1 MPKITSSY
9 IKGLN
14 QDLSISNNDNQHLF
28 NALDIDLV
36 TNTGQS
42 TGIISNHKG
51 NKLEFSIPDIQP
63 FYSITITGSTNAV
76 LVINGTNVNIS
87 LAATTDPIDVYDAI
101 IANATIA
108 ADIAAGEYGVYYNS
122 QEVVIQGYS
131 LNPSPSVTSGSLA
144 VATVVTAQSNL
155 SIIGW
160 GTLEEEI
167 ILLTTSNTNTS
178 ETPSNTAGQVWVL
191 QYDDSTESI
200 IGASGTSLVA
210 SEHLKYNN
218 ILDFSLAHEVY
229 REALGRKES
238 SLRGTFYWTD
248 NYNHPR
254 ALNVYNP
261 QCPAVPKELL
271 DWKPSVDMSTPIIEG
286 VLAGGLLEVGTYQIS
301 YQLYSNDGA
310 ITAYAPVSK
319 LVPLT
324 DSVISSNQYA
334 NYEGAPVG
342 TISGKSIQTT
352 INHIDLKYDF
362 IRVVL
367 VQYQVENVPTINA
380 VFDLPI
386 DGDSMSFTI
395 TGGEDKIAI
404 SVEEFVNP
412 LIFFDRVKTFT
423 QKKNRLYPAN
433 TRSRTFDLDYEA
445 RAYRFNSS
453 QLCRLYSRDGS
464 FQDFD
469 ATIPADITALH
480 ALDDDEDA
488 VNAYNDESGTIF
500 GLVPG
505 GNYDNWLNSHQSKF
519 QEDGVTIGGEGANV
533 SYKFVT
539 QSLRA
544 DSTMDFAFNG
554 TVASTNLKNYNLIN
568 SPFVNN
574 LNTSSGSDN
583 LGTPSLAGFA
593 YPQDGWSGYKN
604 PLRSTVYAGHARGEV
619 YRYGVVFYN
628 DKGEESFIKWISDI
642 RIPEPWEAP
651 AGDLDAFDLSEYLD
665 DGAGDKRINTKSIGI
680 EFTFTNLPSDITGFR
695 VVRVERQ
702 KKDKTRLGTGALFG
716 ALRSRVRINGDKA
729 DCLSLASFADSNH
742 NSPVHFIN
750 NDFSEGETGLG
761 YIYGV
766 PGEHGDTTAATRVTR
781 ENSLGI
787 IKFPELDFNEYQTND
802 ATHIKLLSLYSF
814 SRDLPTVPGPPPGA
828 DADTYYTGVNDSTGR
843 ELFNQGVCYW
853 ADYVD
858 NNTKASG
865 AFLVK
870 YTSVFDNGR
879 NIVTLLNQQEVDIEG
894 IIPSS
899 FSPTML
905 ALDYHHIGIECF
917 KSNADFELSSFGT
930 KSLFCRFGGSC
941 QLPDTPFNNSHIDY
955 PLYNETTKD
964 PYFRIVALC
973 RYNTGQYGGPWRAS
987 RYNNEY
993 IAASDFFPI
1002 DIVASTQ
1009 SIKVYNGDI
1018 YTSYYDTTLTFFHWK
1033 EDYSY
1038 PSSGTIASASGLGA
1052 IYDPASTR
1060 MSALAICFPCE
1071 TEFNIAYRH
1080 GDLWNNEQVFT
1091 SDTTATIQNIA
1102 AGAAGPEFAKFLA
1115 EAPEYNRA
1123 YSQENNIKKYFPRPF
1138 NFLTDEEH
1146 PNWVWVSEEKF
1157 DREIQDNW
1165 RRYLVN
1171 NYLPLEGN
1179 YGPINKITNLKERL
1193 FTLQDRG
1200 VSIVSSQEQTAL
1212 PDSATGAI
1220 FQVGTGTILARYDY
1234 LSKEYGCFHQHSVI
1248 TGPGAVYFFDS
1259 RIKRFFRIGESKTGP
1274 MLESLSDVKGLSA
1287 FFRKKLEG
1295 DILDTDKV
1303 LLNNGIHGVYDSVY
1317 NKAYMTFLNKIAIN
1331 FDTFSISAG
1340 SPTIYTM
1347 TNVSPSSIQVLNKGD
1362 IFYIGNNVYKVES
1375 INQTTLA
1382 VSVVSG
1388 TITALQNKQAITYK
1402 FTIGFNEMLQA
1413 FESFYTFTPNLYLST
1428 GKRLLSANPF
1438 DTSNSVYLHNEGDYG
1453 KFYGKNPTTSE
1464 AEFIVNFPDAT
1475 KLPTFRIDTL
1485 EFWTEVFDNNGIDI
1499 PLETITGILLYN
1511 DYQSTQNSLTLL
1523 TPQQNVV
1530 RRERTWR
1537 INMINDYNSPLPIK
1551 PYLRDVYVKIKVFYN
1566 NSNNR
1571 NFRLNAFNTNVTLS
1585 VF

>member
-63 FYSITITGSTNAV
+63 FYSITITGTTNAV

-87 LAATTDPIDVYDAI
+87 LSATTDPVDVYDAI
-101 IANATIA
+101 LANATIA

-131 LNPSPSVTSGSLA
+131 LNPSPSVSSGGLA

-178 ETPSNTAGQVWVL
+178 ETPNNTAGQVWVL

-261 QCPAVPKELL
+261 QCPAVPRELL
-271 DWKPSVDMSTPIIEG
+271 DWKPSVDMSTPIIQR
-286 VLAGGLLEVGTYQIS
+286 VLAGGLLEVGTYQVS

-367 VQYQVENVPTINA
+367 VQYQVENVPTINV

-395 TGGEDKIAI
+395 TGGEDKIAV

-433 TRSRTFDLDYEA
+433 TRSRNFDLDYDA

-469 ATIPADITALH
+469 ATTPADITALH
-480 ALDDDEDA
+480 ALNDDEDV

-505 GNYDNWLNSHQSKF
+505 GDYDNWLTSHQYKF
-519 QEDGVTIGGEGANV
+519 QEDGTTIGGEGANI
-533 SYKFVT
+533 SYTFVT

-544 DSTMDFAFNG
+544 DSTMDFANAG
-554 TVASTNLKNYNLIN
+554 VAGLVVGIKDYNLMN

-583 LGTPSLAGFA
+583 LGTPSLSGFN
-593 YPQDGWSGYKN
+593 YPQSGWSGYKN
-604 PLRSTVYAGHARGEV
+604 PLRSTVYAGHARGEI

-628 DKGEESFIKWISDI
+628 NKGEESFVKWIGDI
-642 RIPEPWEAP
+642 KIPEPWEAP
-651 AGDLDAFDLSEYLD
+651 VGNLTAYDLSEYAD

-702 KKDKTRLGTGALFG
+702 KKDKTRLGSGVLFG
-716 ALRSRVRINGDKA
+716 TLRSKVKINGAFA
-729 DCLSLASFADSNH
+729 DCLHLTSYAVYDGGASSL
-742 NSPVHFIN
+742 PLHFIN
-750 NDFSEGETGLG
+750 NDFSVGEAGLS
-761 YIYGV
+761 YTYGA
-766 PGEHGDTTAATRVTR
+766 PAEHGSVNVGNRVQR
-781 ENSLGI
+781 ENRLGI
-787 IKFPELDFNEYQTND
+787 IKFPEFDFSEYQLND
-802 ATHIKLLSLYSF
+802 ATHIKMMHLYSF
-814 SRDLPTVPGPPPGA
+814 SRDLPTVPGPPPTA
-828 DADTYYTGVNDSTGR
+828 DADTYYSGQNHGDTR
-843 ELFNQGVCYW
+843 EYFSQGVTYW
-853 ADYVD
+853 ADYID
-858 NNTKASG
+858 SNAQPAAAFFTK
-865 AFLVK
+865 L
-870 YTSVFDNGR
+870 TSPFSNGR
-879 NIVTLLNQQEVDIEG
+879 NIVNILNQEEVDIEG
-894 IIPSS
+894 IIPSTFSS
-899 FSPTML
+899 FM
-905 ALDYHHIGIECF
+905 AGEDYHHIGIETF
-917 KSNADFELSSFGT
+917 NADLTFQLSAFAT
-930 KSLFCRFGGSC
+930 KSLFCSFNGVPYYID
-941 QLPDTPFNNSHIDY
+941 QAKNNSHID
-955 PLYNETTKD
+955 NTDENTKD
-964 PYFRIVALC
+964 PYFRVVSLC

-1002 DIVASTQ
+1002 DIIASTQ
-1009 SIKVYNGDI
+1009 AIKVYNGDV
-1018 YTSYYDTTLTFFHWK
+1018 YSSYYDTTLTFFHWK
-1033 EDYSY
+1033 DDYNY
-1038 PSSGTIASASGLGA
+1038 PNVNTITASPSGLGA
-1052 IYDPASTR
+1052 IYDPVSPR
-1060 MSALAICFPCE
+1060 MSALAVCFPCE

-1080 GDLWNNEQVFT
+1080 GDLWNNEQVYN
-1091 SDTTATIQNIA
+1091 SDTTQRVYGVTPNA
-1102 AGAAGPEFAKFLA
+1102 AGSDFPKFLA

-1200 VSIVSSQEQTAL
+1200 ISVVSSQEQTAL

-1259 RIKRFFRIGESKTGP
+1259 RVKKFFRIGES
-1274 MLESLSDVKGLSA
+1274 LESLSDIKGLSA

-1295 DILDTDKV
+1295 NILDTDKV
-1303 LLNNGIHGVYDSVY
+1303 LLDNGIHGVYDSVY
-1317 NKAYMTFLNKIAIN
+1317 NRAYMTFLNKIAIN
-1331 FDTFSISAG
+1331 FDTFSINTG
-1340 SPTIYTM
+1340 SPTTYTM

-1362 IFYIGNNVYKVES
+1362 IFYIGDNTYKVES
-1375 INQTTLA
+1375 INQTTLV
-1382 VSVVSG
+1382 VSIVSG
-1388 TITALQNKQAITYK
+1388 TITALQNKNPITYK
-1402 FTIGFNEMLQA
+1402 FTVGYNEMLQA
-1413 FESFYTFTPNLYLST
+1413 FESFYTFTPNLYLPT

-1438 DTSNSVYLHNEGDYG
+1438 DISNSVYLHNEGDYG

-1485 EFWTEVFDNNGIDI
+1485 EFWTEVFDNNGVDI